1 MNLRDHPYA
10 DFIHE
15 VEKPA
20 RYLGGERFSVVKDR
34 AGLAATMVLAF
45 PDVYDIGMSHQGTKI
60 LYSIVN
66 KEDDL
71 CLERAF
77 CPWFD
82 MERELRERDLPLLSL
97 ESHRPLSQFDI
108 VGFSFQY
115 ELTFTNVLTM
125 LDLGGIPLRAADRSL
140 DDPLVIAGGPVATQP
155 EPMAPFIDAFLIGDG
170 EERLPRLMRHYA
182 ELKNRAKA
190 AEGVLDRTGVLVE
203 LAREGGLYCPALYER
218 ARSERS
224 GLVTVAR
231 PSHENVPERVR
242 RAHVPDL
249 DQYPYPDDS
258 PLPVAEAIFDRMA
271 IEIARGCTEG
281 CRFCQAGMIYRPV
294 RERDPQAVVDV
305 LTSAIAKG
313 GYDEAS
319 LTSLSTADYSCISP
333 LVKRVMECLRP
344 QKVALGISSLRAY
357 GLDEDL
363 LDDIATV
370 KATGLTFAPEAGTQR
385 MRDVV
390 NKNIT
395 EEDIFT
401 TCHRVFSR
409 GWSRV
414 KLYFMIGLPTE
425 TDEDVLGI
433 SAMGAQAVE
442 IGRQYHKR
450 NVAVTVSVSS
460 HVPKPHTPFQWCAQ
474 DSMEEIDRK
483 QGILR
488 REAKARGFTLRVHD
502 PRVSHLEGIIAR
514 GDIRTASLIERA
526 WRKGARFDG
535 WDEHLAW
542 NIWCEALDEWER
554 EEGIRRED
562 YLRTLPVDGGLPWD
576 HIDVGLEETFLV
588 REYKR
593 ALGGRFSPPCG
604 KPVQAKVHPT
614 NLEDARA
621 DERKLV
627 CYHCGVACDL
637 TAMREERLVF
647 LERMGAEKRP
657 LSSDGPTVRERAH
670 DRVKKGLAPHD
681 FSQGEKV
688 RYRLKFGKTGPMSLR
703 GHLDFIRVL
712 ARVLRRARL
721 PLYYTEGFSP
731 RPLLSFGPALGLGMQ
746 SVAEYADVALT
757 VDLDAGE
764 LAERIRRAS
773 EPGLWIFGA
782 RRLASQEPALAKRID
797 AIDYRVWIGGHSRT
811 AASSGLQ
818 HRSVLD
824 ALARFRSAASVPVE
838 VLRKNQLRKIDAKRV
853 VTSVG
858 LVAAGPHAA
867 YWRVEPEETV
877 LALRVREE
885 SGTASLRPAEL
896 VEAILG
902 ERLPPLAFLRT
913 GCWGGLLEPLEPV
926 ETPSDKDGDG
936 LESLESR
943 YCGRG
948 SEPVSNTWSPIK

>member
-1 MNLRDHPYA
+1 MRNHPYA

-15 VEKPA
+15 VEKPS
-20 RYLGGERFSVVKDR
+20 RYMGGERFSVVKDWT
-34 AGLAATMVLAF
+34 GLAATMVLAF

-66 KEDDL
+66 KERDL
-71 CLERAF
+71 CLERVF

-82 MERELRERDLPLLSL
+82 MEKKLRERGLPLLSL
-97 ESHRPLSQFDI
+97 ETHRPLSEFDI
-108 VGFSFQY
+108 VGFSLQY
-115 ELTFTNVLTM
+115 ELTFTNILTM
-125 LDLGGIPLRAADRSL
+125 LDLGGIPLRAVDRAL
-140 DDPLVIAGGPVATQP
+140 DHPLVVAGGPVATQP

-182 ELKNRAKA
+182 ELKGR
-190 AEGVLDRTGVLVE
+190 GLDRTAILAE

-218 ARSERS
+218 ERSERS
-224 GLVTVAR
+224 GLVTVTR
-231 PSHENVPERVR
+231 PTREGVPERVS
-242 RAHVPDL
+242 RAHVADIN
-249 DQYPYPDDS
+249 QYPYPDDS

-294 RERDPQAVVDV
+294 RERDPEAVVDV
-305 LTSAIAKG
+305 LMSAIDKG

-333 LVKRVMECLRP
+333 LVKRVMERLRP
-344 QKVALGISSLRAY
+344 EKVALGISSLRAY

-395 EEDIFT
+395 EDDIFT

-409 GWSRV
+409 GWNRI

-425 TDEDVLGI
+425 DDEDVVGI
-433 SAMGAQAVE
+433 AAMGGQAVD

-450 NVAVTVSVSS
+450 KVAVTVSVSS

-474 DSMEEIDRK
+474 DSMESIDRK
-483 QGILR
+483 QGLLR
-488 REAKARGFTLRVHD
+488 REARARGYTLRVHD
-502 PRVSHLEGIIAR
+502 QRVSHLEGIIAR

-542 NIWCEALDEWER
+542 STWCDALDEWER
-554 EEGIRRED
+554 EEGTRRDD
-562 YLRTLPVDGGLPWD
+562 YLCTLPLDGALPWD
-576 HIDVGLEETFLV
+576 HIDVGLEAGFLA

-593 ALGGRFSPPCG
+593 AIAGRFSPPCG
-604 KPVQAKVHPT
+604 KPIQAKVHHT

-637 TAMREERLVF
+637 SAMREERLVF
-647 LERMGAEKRP
+647 LERMGAESKSVRAEE
-657 LSSDGPTVRERAH
+657 PTVRERAH

-688 RYRLKFGKTGPMSLR
+688 RYRLKYGKTGPMSLR
-703 GHLDFIRVL
+703 GHLDFIRVF

-757 VDLDAGE
+757 VDVETGE
-764 LAERIRRAS
+764 LVERIRRAS
-773 EPGLWIFGA
+773 EPGLTL
-782 RRLASQEPALAKRID
+782 LALRKLSSGEPALTKRID
-797 AIDYRVWIGGHSRT
+797 AVDYRVLLRGPAELDR
-811 AASSGLQ
+811 
-818 HRSVLD
+818 RCVVD
-824 ALARFRSAASVPVE
+824 ALGRFRSSESVPVQ
-838 VLRKNQLRKIDAKRV
+838 VFRKNKARTIDAKRV
-853 VTSVG
+853 VLDVD
-858 LVAAGPHAA
+858 LVAAGPHASL
-867 YWRVEPEETV
+867 WQVEPEESV
-877 LALRVREE
+877 LGLRVREE

-896 VEAILG
+896 VEALLTEI
-902 ERLPPLAFLRT
+902 LPPLAFLRT
-913 GCWGGLLEPLEPV
+913 ACQGGDEASDPLELLEPCYDAGPRE
-926 ETPSDKDGDG
+926 ESSPS
-936 LESLESR
+936 
-943 YCGRG
+943 YCRMD
-948 SEPVSNTWSPIK
+948 PVSSTLSPIT

>member
-1 MNLRDHPYA
+1 MSLRSHPYA

-15 VEKPA
+15 VEKPS
-20 RYLGGERFSVVKDR
+20 RYMGGERFSVVKDWS
-34 AGLAATMVLAF
+34 GLEARMVLAF

-66 KEDDL
+66 KQEDL

-82 MERELRERDLPLLSL
+82 MERKLRERGLPLLSL
-97 ESHRPLSQFDI
+97 ESHRPLSEFDI
-108 VGFSFQY
+108 VGFSLQY
-115 ELTFTNVLTM
+115 ELTFTNILTM
-125 LDLGGIPLRAADRSL
+125 LDLGGIPLHGADRSL

-182 ELKNRAKA
+182 ELKRQAKDDDGA
-190 AEGVLDRTGVLVE
+190 LDRTGILAE

-218 ARSERS
+218 GRSERS
-224 GLVTVAR
+224 GLVTVKGPR
-231 PSHENVPERVR
+231 YEGVPERVR
-242 RAHVPDL
+242 RAHVADINL
-249 DQYPYPDDS
+249 YPYPDDS
-258 PLPVAEAIFDRMA
+258 PIPVAEAIFDRMA

-294 RERDPQAVVDV
+294 RERDPESVVDV
-305 LTSAIAKG
+305 LMSAIEKG

-333 LVKRVMECLRP
+333 LVKRVMERLRP

-409 GWSRV
+409 GWSRI

-425 TDEDVLGI
+425 DNEDVLGI
-433 SAMGAQAVE
+433 AEMGGQAVD

-450 NVAVTVSVSS
+450 KVAVTVSVSS

-488 REAKARGFTLRVHD
+488 REAKARGFTLRIHD
-502 PRVSHLEGIIAR
+502 QRVSHLEGIIAR
-514 GDIRTASLIERA
+514 GDIRTASLVERA

-542 NIWCEALDEWER
+542 DIWCEALDEWER
-554 EEGIRRED
+554 EEGTRRDD
-562 YLRTLPVDGGLPWD
+562 YLRTLPIDGELPWD
-576 HIDVGLEETFLV
+576 HIDVGLEDGFLA

-593 ALGGRFSPPCG
+593 TLAGRFSPPCG
-604 KPVQAKVHPT
+604 KPVHAKVHHT

-647 LERMGAEKRP
+647 LERMGAETRP
-657 LSSDGPTVRERAH
+657 VPSDVPTVRERAH
-670 DRVKKGLAPHD
+670 ERVDKGLAPHD

-688 RYRLKFGKTGPMSLR
+688 RYRLKFGKTGPMRLR

-721 PLYYTEGFSP
+721 PLFYTEGFSP
-731 RPLLSFGPALGLGMQ
+731 RPLVSFGPALGLGMQ
-746 SVAEYADVALT
+746 SVAEYADIALT
-757 VDLDAGE
+757 IELDAVE
-764 LAERIRRAS
+764 LAARIRRAS
-773 EPGLWIFGA
+773 EPGLTLFGA
-782 RRLASQEPALAKRID
+782 RRLSSHEPALAKRID
-797 AIDYRVWIGGHSRT
+797 AVDIHVFIGGLC
-811 AASSGLQ
+811 GLG
-818 HRSVLD
+818 HDRISE
-824 ALARFRSAASVPVE
+824 ALARFRSLDSLPVQ
-838 VLRKNQLRKIDAKRV
+838 VYRKNKARTIDAKQV
-853 VTSVG
+853 VMNVELAT
-858 LVAAGPHAA
+858 AGEHASF
-867 YWRVEPEETV
+867 WQVEPEEPV

-885 SGTASLRPAEL
+885 SGVASLRPAEL

-902 ERLPPLAFLRT
+902 ETLPPHAFLRT
-913 GCWGGLLEPLEPV
+913 ACRGGLVDPLEPPESHDRD
-926 ETPSDKDGDG
+926 ETVPSSMSYWDGRID
-936 LESLESR
+936 
-943 YCGRG
+943 
-948 SEPVSNTWSPIK
+948 PVSSTVSPIT